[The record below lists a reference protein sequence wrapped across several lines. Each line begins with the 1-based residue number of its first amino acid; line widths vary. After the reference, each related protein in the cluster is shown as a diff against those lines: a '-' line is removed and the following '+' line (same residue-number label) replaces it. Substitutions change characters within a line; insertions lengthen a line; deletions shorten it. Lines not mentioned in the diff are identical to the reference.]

1 MTAGKRQR
9 GVDRGKD
16 GEEKKHG
23 EHEFFFQ
30 STGPRSRGSRS
41 PLSPVPRVC
50 PSAHFV
56 SLTHSLSHTQS
67 MSWAACQLSV
77 KTSECKIV
85 SEWEREDKLR
95 DCFTC

>member
-1 MTAGKRQR
+1 MERRRSTENMSFLSSPLVR
-9 GVDRGKD
+9 GPG
-16 GEEKKHG
+16 GL
-23 EHEFFFQ
+23 
-30 STGPRSRGSRS
+30 RS

-85 SEWEREDKLR
+85 REWEREDKLR
-95 DCFTC
+95 DCFTL